1 LNAEQAIVKAKGL
14 KNLPEDEQRIL
25 IEEAQEYRS
34 FRSHVRPKHLLER
47 NDDSPQTIHDE
58 AMIS

>member
-1 LNAEQAIVKAKGL
+1 MNAGQAIIKAKGL
-14 KNLPEDEQRIL
+14 RNLPEDEQRIL

-34 FRSHVRPKHLLER
+34 FRSRVRPKHLLER
-47 NDDSPQTIHDE
+47 NDDSTKTIHDE